1 MQNAALAQVFE
12 EIADYLELEGEN
24 PFKVRAYRTAA
35 EAILDYPAP
44 IESAA
49 ENGTLDQ
56 IEGLGF
62 ATISKSKEFLAT
74 GRVRVLEVLKS
85 KFPAGLLDVMRVPG
99 LGPKKVALLYQEK
112 GVDSLPKF
120 AELLE
125 NGDLNGVSGFGAK
138 TIENL
143 KTNLRRL
150 SELTARMPITQASVL
165 AQKIVEEL
173 REKLPDTPIEIA
185 GSLRRGCDTIGNL
198 NFVAKSECAA
208 PILQVFEDLGIV
220 TEITTREPSRVVGR
234 AAPGIEVEMV
244 VSAPP
249 RFGTELFLRTGS
261 AAHLESLNIWT
272 REQGRN
278 VGDEDWFASE
288 AEFFKHFG
296 ADFIPPELRENRGEW
311 AAAKAG
317 KLPDLLTQKQI
328 RGDLHTHSNWSDG
341 VATIRQM
348 ALLARARG
356 YEYYAI
362 TDHSKAL
369 AMANGL
375 NAQRLREQA
384 KEIAEVQAEF
394 PDLRLLRGIECDILR
409 DGTMDLDDE
418 ILSELD
424 IVIGSV
430 HSGFNLPLAEQT
442 ARMLRAL
449 ENPHV
454 DCIGHPTGRILGVR
468 APYDVDVS
476 ELIGAAA
483 HFGKA
488 LEINAS
494 ERLDLRDEHAFAAR
508 EAGVLLCIDTD
519 AHSPKMLENL
529 GFGVTVAR
537 RAWCEAKDILNAK
550 PLDELLLWLSHS

>member
-1 MQNAALAQVFE
+1 MQNAALARVFE
-12 EIADYLELEGEN
+12 ELADYLELSGEN
-24 PFKVRAYRTAA
+24 PFKIRAYRTAS
-35 EAILDYPAP
+35 EAILDFPAP

-74 GRVRVLEVLKS
+74 GRVRVLEELKLR
-85 KFPAGLLDVMRVPG
+85 FPPGLLEVLRVPG

-125 NGDLNGVSGFGAK
+125 NGELNGVSGFGAK

-150 SELTARMPITQASVL
+150 SELTARMPITQATVL
-165 AQKIVEEL
+165 AQKIQGEL
-173 REKLPDTPIEIA
+173 REKLPDVEIEIA
-185 GSLRRGCDTIGNL
+185 GSLRRGCDTVGNL
-198 NFVAKSECAA
+198 NFVAKSKDAA
-208 PILQVFEDLGIV
+208 PVLEAFEALGIV
-220 TEITTREPSRVVGR
+220 TEITTREPNRIVGR
-234 AAPGIEVEMV
+234 AAPGIEVEISV
-244 VSAPP
+244 APP
-249 RFGTELFLRTGS
+249 QSFGSMLFFRTGS
-261 AAHLESLNIWT
+261 EKHVQEIMPAVSGIREEHANENAFFAALGMSW
-272 REQGRN
+272 
-278 VGDEDWFASE
+278 
-288 AEFFKHFG
+288 
-296 ADFIPPELRENRGEW
+296 IPPELRENRGEIE
-311 AAAKAG
+311 AAQNG
-317 KLPDLLTQKQI
+317 KLPDLLTLKQI
-328 RGDLHTHSNWSDG
+328 RGDLHTHSTWSDG

-375 NAQRLREQA
+375 NAQRLRQQA
-384 KEIAEVQAEF
+384 EEIAEVQQEF
-394 PDLRLLRGIECDILR
+394 PDLKLLRGIECDILR

-418 ILSELD
+418 CLSQLD

-430 HSGFNLPLAEQT
+430 HSGFNLSLSEQT
-442 ARMLRAL
+442 ARMVRAL

-468 APYDVDVS
+468 APYDVDVLA
-476 ELIGAAA
+476 LIEAAA
-483 HFGKA
+483 HFSKA

-508 EAGVLLCIDTD
+508 EADVLLCIDTD

-529 GFGVTVAR
+529 GFGVQVAR
-537 RAWCEAKDILNAK
+537 RAWCESKDILNAK
-550 PLDELLLWLSHS
+550 PLNELLQWLSHKK